1 MIDTDEFVTFKEKV
15 DLRVRQFQC
24 FKDNSR
30 INAIFAAV
38 ECMTGSLK
46 KGGKILIFGNG
57 GSSTQ
62 SSHFAAELVNKFY
75 FERRPL
81 PAIALTADSANLT
94 SIANDTDY
102 KYVFSRQL
110 QALGKADDV
119 AVGISTSGT
128 SANVLEALRAAKAM
142 KLKTIAVCGN
152 HTGHLRQLDIDVI
165 VPVPADDTPMVQE
178 MHLFILHTMAEML
191 ENHFFQDKGD
201 K

>member
-1 MIDTDEFVTFKEKV
+1 MINTDEFVTFKEKI
-15 DLRVRQFQC
+15 DLRVQQFQC

-75 FERRPL
+75 FERKPL

-102 KYVFSRQL
+102 KYIFSRQL
-110 QALGKADDV
+110 EALGKADDV

-152 HTGHLRQLDIDVI
+152 HTGHLQQLDIDVI
-165 VPVPADDTPMVQE
+165 IPVPADDTPMVQE

-191 ENHFFQDKGD
+191 ENNFSRDKGD